1 MAVRLREVAD
11 RAGVS
16 IRTVSYALN
25 SPQRV
30 APDTLARVLAVVED
44 LAYSPNVVA
53 RGLKTG
59 RTGLVGLIVPHLDG
73 PYFAEVT
80 RELVTELRAHGLTL
94 VVDQTDGRP
103 DRERELLLGGSRGAV
118 FDALIVSP
126 LALTAEDLARRSPDT
141 PVVLL
146 GERLIDSA
154 HDHVLVDNT
163 AGAYDATRH
172 LVERGYRRIAF
183 VGHLHAPPSETSSL
197 RLAGYRR
204 ALEEAGLP
212 RDEDTPVLSDFGRA
226 MGVMAMDRLL
236 DRAEPPDAVFCVSD
250 LLALGAV
257 RAAHLRGVAL
267 PDALGVVGF
276 DDVEDGR
283 YATPSLTTVGP
294 DKRALARETVA
305 LLTARLAGLDSPPQS
320 VVVGHELIVRE
331 STR

>member
-1 MAVRLREVAD
+1 MAARLREVAE

-25 SPQRV
+25 SPSRV
-30 APDTLARVLAVVED
+30 APDTLARVLAVIEE
-44 LAYSPNVVA
+44 LSYSPNVVA

-59 RTGLVGLIVPHLDG
+59 RTGLVGLIVPHLDV

-80 RELVTELRAHGLTL
+80 RELVTALRPHGLTL

-103 DRERELLLGGSRGAV
+103 DRERELLLEGSRGAV
-118 FDALIVSP
+118 FDALVVSP
-126 LALTAEDLARRSPDT
+126 LALTAEDLSRRSPDT

-154 HDHVLVDNT
+154 LDHVLVDNT

-183 VGHLHAPPSETSSL
+183 VGHLHSPPSDTSSL

-204 ALEEAGLP
+204 ALAEAGLP
-212 RDEDTPVLSDFGRA
+212 ADEDTLVLEDFGRA
-226 MGVMAMDRLL
+226 MGVLAVDRLL
-236 DRAEPPDAVFCVSD
+236 DRRDPPDAVFCVSD

-257 RAAHLRGVAL
+257 RAAHLRGVSM
-267 PDALGVVGF
+267 PDDLGVVGF

-283 YATPSLTTVGP
+283 YATPSLTTVSP
-294 DKRALARETVA
+294 DKRALAQETAA
-305 LLTARLAGLDSPPQS
+305 LLTARLAGVDTPPQS
-320 VVVGHELIVRE
+320 IVVGHRLVVRE